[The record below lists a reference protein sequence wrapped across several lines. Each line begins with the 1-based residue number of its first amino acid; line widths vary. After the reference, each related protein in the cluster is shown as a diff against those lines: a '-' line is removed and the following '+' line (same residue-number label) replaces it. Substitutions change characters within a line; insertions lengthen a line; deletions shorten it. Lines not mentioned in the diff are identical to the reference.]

1 MSSQV
6 PCSVLRNGKFS
17 KNDFWKK
24 IQHPMSDEL
33 ISLIMK
39 VDPTWIFANS
49 HDYKYSIL
57 VFCKVPLYYKTTSW
71 FWFEKY
77 AHHIHEK

>member
-1 MSSQV
+1 
-6 PCSVLRNGKFS
+6 
-17 KNDFWKK
+17 
-24 IQHPMSDEL
+24 MSDMF
-33 ISLIMK
+33 ISLMVK
-39 VDPTWIFANS
+39 VDPTWIFQNS
-49 HDYKYSIL
+49 HDFKYSIL